1 MKLKF
6 WFFLSLASIFTI
18 LSCTTSPSNILNF
31 DTGKAD
37 WSQHVQPINRN
48 FVTLGFV
55 SIEATMIGSYD
66 SYGNVFWSGND
77 VTYYRLIEEAKKLNA
92 DAVINIVIDTEEI
105 IITNNESSAALVS
118 RDSGRKTYT
127 RKRTATGLAIRYI
140 N

>member
-6 WFFLSLASIFTI
+6 WFFLSLASILAF
-18 LSCTTSPSNILNF
+18 LSCTTPPSNSLNF

-37 WSQHVQPINRN
+37 WSQYVQPINRN
-48 FVTLGFV
+48 FTTLGFV
-55 SIEATMIGSYD
+55 SIEATLIGRYD
-66 SYGNVFWSGND
+66 SYGNVYWSGND

-92 DAVINIVIDTEEI
+92 DAVINIVIDTEETI
-105 IITNNESSAALVS
+105 MTDNESSAALVS
-118 RDSGRKTYT
+118 KGNGRKMYT